1 MSHAIIVK
9 PGQSLRL
16 DRIPTDADG
25 GMSKANGR
33 EAAAVLGKELSEL
46 QELMFAA
53 AETPVLVV
61 LQGRDTS
68 GKDGTIKAL
77 LEHINVQSCRVA
89 SFKVPTPEELS
100 HDFLWRVHTHTPP
113 KGGMTIFNRSHY
125 EDVLAVR
132 VHNLAPRS
140 VWRKRFDQI
149 NDFERLLHESGTI
162 VLKFFLHISR
172 DEQKERLLAREEDP
186 VKAWKLSVGDWKER
200 ELWDDYTRAFEEALK
215 RCSTPYAPW
224 AVIPADRKWFRDLAI
239 IESIVEALRPFR
251 KRWMR
256 QLEEMG
262 RTEKAALSEYRAQEG
277 AETV

>member
-1 MSHAIIVK
+1 MSHAIFVK
-9 PGQSLRL
+9 PGQSVRL

-25 GMSKANGR
+25 GMSKTNGR
-33 EAAAVLGKELSEL
+33 EAAALLGKELSEL

-77 LEHINVQSCRVA
+77 LEHINVHSCRVA

-100 HDFLWRVHTHTPP
+100 HDFLWRVHKHAPP

-132 VHNLAPRS
+132 VHNLAPAGI
-140 VWRKRFDQI
+140 WRKRFDHI

-162 VLKFFLHISR
+162 VLKFFLHISKE
-172 DEQKERLLAREEDP
+172 EQKERLLAREEDP

-200 ELWDDYTRAFEEALK
+200 ELWDDYTRAFEDVLK

-224 AVIPADRKWFRDLAI
+224 AVIPADRKWFRDLAV
-239 IESIVEALRPFR
+239 IEAIVEALRPFR

-262 RTEKAALSEYRAQEG
+262 KAEKAALAEYRAQEG
-277 AETV
+277 AEAV